1 LLPKEKHS
9 FFRRL
14 PALVPLIR
22 GKEGASRLAESIL
35 AAWLNRSFPGLAR
48 KGLNQDKALRAHP
61 KVQALAVWLSEQ
73 ELPDAVFLLASAYA
87 YWVGAEVRG
96 DRAMFFTP
104 PALSARL
111 IENLLSNGVD
121 FTRGH
126 FMDPA
131 CGGAAFLAPI
141 ALCMRQKLREKG
153 RSPRQILEHVRT
165 HLSGVDLDPTLCRL
179 STFFIKMALYE
190 DIVAT
195 GYQPIFDVKPANAL
209 TDLNKR
215 YGHIDVLLCNPPYR
229 KMPRAEVDAYRE
241 KFKAIVE
248 GQPNIYTLFFG
259 LAVKLLRPGGTAAFL
274 TATSFLSGQYFSK
287 LRTYLLEKTATK
299 QIDIVGARTGVFVGA
314 ELETAIT
321 VFTKRERLAHVA
333 EETSVFALREGN
345 GFDRVGAYVLPN
357 SGTAWPIP
365 RSVDD
370 AAAIRTANGSVFR
383 LKDYG
388 YCIRIGAFV
397 WNRDKRKTFQTEK
410 AAKKGKAPIPL
421 IWSSDIGKNGRFV
434 FNRSE
439 AEKRDAFVDMRNA
452 NNGSIVRRPCVVL
465 QRVTSNDQPRRLV
478 GAAIPISLMK
488 RFGGILG
495 ENHVVF
501 LEQISSKPALRP
513 RLMAKVLRSQPMD
526 QLFRSISGSANVSA
540 FELSQLPMPAPHR
553 LAEQLKQTE
562 NMDTAVLDAFRPQK
576 E

>member
-1 LLPKEKHS
+1 M
-9 FFRRL
+9 
-14 PALVPLIR
+14 PLIQ
-22 GKEGASRLAESIL
+22 GKNGASRLTESIL
-35 AAWLNRSFPGLAR
+35 AVWLKRSFPELSR
-48 KGLNQDKALRAHP
+48 KRLTQDKSLCADAR
-61 KVQALAVWLSEQ
+61 VEALAARLCEQ

-87 YWVGAEVRG
+87 FWVGADVRG
-96 DRAMFFTP
+96 NRAMFFTP
-104 PALSARL
+104 PALSVRL

-121 FTRGH
+121 FTQGR

-153 RSPRQILEHVRT
+153 YSPRSVLEHIRT

-179 STFFIKMALYE
+179 SAFFIKMTLYE

-195 GYQPIFDVKPANAL
+195 GYQPTFDVKRANAL
-209 TDLNKR
+209 TNLDKL
-215 YGHIDVLLCNPPYR
+215 YGRIDVLLCNPPYR
-229 KMPRAEVDAYRE
+229 KMPRAEVDAYRDE
-241 KFKAIVE
+241 FKAIVE
-248 GQPNIYTLFFG
+248 GQPNLYALFFG

-287 LRTYLLEKTATK
+287 LRTHLLEKTATK
-299 QIDIVGARTGVFVGA
+299 QIDIVGARTGIFIGA

-321 VFTKRERLAHVA
+321 VFTKRKRAASVA
-333 EETSVFALREGN
+333 AETSVFAHRGGN
-345 GFDRVGAYVLPN
+345 NFDRVGAYALPN
-357 SGTAWPIP
+357 SGTAWPVP

-370 AAAIRTANGSVFR
+370 AKAIRAANGSLFR

-397 WNRDKRKTFQTEK
+397 WNRDKRKTFRTEK
-410 AAKKGKAPIPL
+410 AAQKNADAPIPL
-421 IWSSDIGKNGRFV
+421 IWSSDIGQNGRFV

-439 AEKRDAFVDMRNA
+439 AEKRDAFVDMRDPRV
-452 NNGSIVRRPCVVL
+452 SSVVRGPCVVL

-478 GAAIPISLMK
+478 GAAIPKAFIK
-488 RFGGILG
+488 RYGGILG

-501 LEQISSKPALRP
+501 LEQISGKPALSP
-513 RLMAKVLRSQPMD
+513 TLLAKVLRSQPID

-540 FELSQLPMPAPHR
+540 FELSQMPMPAPHR
-553 LAEQLKQTE
+553 LAAQLKQSA
-562 NMDTAVLDAFRPQK
+562 NINTAVLKAFRH
-576 E
+576 ERA